1 MTEKEVEIFK
11 EVMQKNGIPYRETP
25 RTKEEMANLICIYNT
40 KTNTIALKPKDYILT
55 ENEVFI
61 PTKGLCEDYPS
72 STTNENMKE
81 IDDELIM

>member
-11 EVMQKNGIPYRETP
+11 EVMKKNGIPYRETP